1 MGDDLIKIMPIT
13 ETKKKCRFI
22 KPEGEKCEAWA
33 MANSDFCYFHNPD
46 VSDREKRAI
55 QSRGGQANK
64 IKVLEPLE
72 PMTLKDGGDVIL
84 LLEDTINKV
93 RTGKIDLRVANC
105 IGYLAGHLIK
115 SIETAKLEGR
125 VEIIERAI
133 LEKRKSYR
141 Y

>member
-1 MGDDLIKIMPIT
+1 MPIT

-22 KPEGEKCEAWA
+22 KPDGEKCEAWA
-33 MANSDFCYFHNPD
+33 MSDSDFCYFHNPD
-46 VSDREKRAI
+46 ISETEKKEI
-55 QSRGGQANK
+55 QSKGGQANK
-64 IKVLEPLE
+64 IKVLEPLQ
-72 PMTLKDGGDVIL
+72 PIALKQGEDVIL

-93 RTGKIDLRVANC
+93 RTGEIDLKVANC
-105 IGYLAGHLIK
+105 IGYLSGHLMK
-115 SIETAKLEGR
+115 AIETAKLEGR

>member
-1 MGDDLIKIMPIT
+1 MKQV
-13 ETKKKCRFI
+13 KKRCRFI
-22 KPEGEKCEAWA
+22 KTDKQKCKAWA
-33 MANSDFCYFHNPD
+33 MTDNEFCYFHNPD
-46 VSDREKRAI
+46 VSEAEKKEI

-64 IKVLEPLE
+64 IKVLKPLL
-72 PMTLKDGGDVIL
+72 PITIKQGDDVIL

-93 RTGKIDLRVANC
+93 RAGEIDLRVANS
-105 IGYLAGHLIK
+105 IGYLAGHLLK
-115 SIETAKLEGR
+115 AIEIAKLEGR

>member
-1 MGDDLIKIMPIT
+1 MLNTM
-13 ETKKKCRFI
+13 TKKKCSFI
-22 KPEGEKCEAWA
+22 KPDGEKCEAWA
-33 MANSDFCYFHNPD
+33 MADSDFCYFHNLD
-46 VSDREKRAI
+46 ISDKEKRAT

-72 PMTLKDGGDVIL
+72 PINLKEGGDVVL

-93 RTGKIDLRVANC
+93 RTGEIDVKVANC
-105 IGYLAGHLIK
+105 IFYGAGQLRQA
-115 SIETAKLEGR
+115 IETAKLESR
-125 VEIIERAI
+125 VETIERVI

>member
-1 MGDDLIKIMPIT
+1 MPIT

-22 KPEGEKCEAWA
+22 KPDGAKCEAWA
-33 MANSDFCYFHNPD
+33 MSDSEFCYLHNPD
-46 VSDREKRAI
+46 ISEKEKKEI
-55 QSRGGQANK
+55 QSKGGQANK
-64 IKVLEPLE
+64 IKVLEPLQ
-72 PMTLKDGGDVIL
+72 PIALKEGEDVIL

-93 RTGKIDLRVANC
+93 RTGEIDLKVANC
-105 IGYLAGHLIK
+105 IGYLAGHLMK
-115 SIETAKLEGR
+115 AIETAKLEGR

>member
-1 MGDDLIKIMPIT
+1 MKQV
-13 ETKKKCRFI
+13 KKRCRFI
-22 KPEGEKCEAWA
+22 KTDKQKCKAWA
-33 MANSDFCYFHNPD
+33 MSDSEFCYFHNPD
-46 VSDREKRAI
+46 ISEAEKKEI

-64 IKVLEPLE
+64 IKVLKPLL
-72 PMTLKDGGDVIL
+72 PITIKQGDDVIL

-93 RTGKIDLRVANC
+93 RAGEIDLRVANS
-105 IGYLAGHLIK
+105 IGYLSGHLLK
-115 SIETAKLEGR
+115 AIEIAKLEGR

>member
-1 MGDDLIKIMPIT
+1 MLNTM
-13 ETKKKCRFI
+13 TKKKCKFI
-22 KPEGEKCEAWA
+22 KPDGENCEAWA
-33 MANSDFCYFHNPD
+33 MTDSDFCYFHNPD
-46 VSDREKRAI
+46 ISDKEKRAI

-72 PMTLKDGGDVIL
+72 PMTLKEGEDVIL

-93 RTGKIDLRVANC
+93 REGKMDLRVANC

-115 SIETAKLEGR
+115 AIETTKLEGR